1 MKKKIILSRDV
12 MMSNGH
18 KNLKLLVENFT
29 FYPMDT
35 FEFLLAPDWFLD
47 WKIDV
52 CNRQIDES
60 LLMYTSIPK

>member
-1 MKKKIILSRDV
+1 
-12 MMSNGH
+12 MSKGH

-60 LLMYTSIPK
+60 LLIYTSIPK